1 MKLLSYIIIG
11 ALCAFSSC
19 KQHTD
24 PDQLIN
30 SKASLPESFNLSALH
45 QKVITSF
52 INKRDSTMS
61 ILYGNEAASKALGK
75 DVQPGVANAS
85 YTLVTWRQQDDPH
98 WFGARIPGDLLTV
111 ETLKLDKDT
120 LSYQK
125 YAGKNL
131 RRLADTT
138 GRSARINLLLA
149 QNPSITP

>member
-1 MKLLSYIIIG
+1 MKRLSFIIIG
-11 ALCAFSSC
+11 ALFAFSSC

-52 INKRDSTMS
+52 INKRNSTMS
-61 ILYGNEAASKALGK
+61 ILYGNEAASKTLGK
-75 DVQPGVANAS
+75 DVQPGIANAS
-85 YTLVTWRQQDDPH
+85 YTLVTWRQQNDPH

-111 ETLKLDKDT
+111 ETLKLGNNIAN
-120 LSYQK
+120 YQR
-125 YAGKNL
+125 YTGKNL
-131 RRLADTT
+131 GRLADTT
-138 GRSARINLLLA
+138 GRSARISFILA